1 MTRSQ
6 KCMILLVACLL
17 VLNCATS
24 IFAARYYR
32 LLEPERVKYLGFM
45 GIDTLAAYRYLNL
58 ESASER
64 AVFYE
69 EYWQGRSDERTVFE
83 ERSAHAFREFGK
95 SAPLSDDRIR
105 VYVKHGEPRRELIV
119 PESRVGANPSLE
131 VNPAEVWTYHAEG
144 LKFDFVRIA
153 RAYKLMSVLEFGDRV
168 QVAHMREAPTDSF
181 VEFAGGVP
189 LDFTVAHG
197 RFRQQKNLTR
207 LEIYLEIAVD
217 DTAGVG
223 FQRQIKVYDRR
234 DSTVH
239 AASHV
244 LTPVGAGNG
253 TFVDE
258 SNLWLKPEIYRVEVT
273 VSDLKLQRTGK
284 KTFAVDLVE
293 YTDDVKEIS
302 DLVLARL
309 IDRAFTYEK
318 FEKPVGRVIP
328 LLRSVVPV
336 HRPFY
341 LYAEAYNL
349 ETKDGMHQVRTVYEV
364 YNKDRMRQEIVDV
377 MVRDWIEP
385 GNTAFLGAEYHPMDL
400 VPGNYMIVLKVK
412 DIISGQER
420 SAVAEFV
427 MVETSAGH

>member
-1 MTRSQ
+1 MMKGRE
-6 KCMILLVACLL
+6 CVILFIVCLL
-17 VLNCATS
+17 LLHCATS

-45 GIDTLAAYRYLNL
+45 GIDTAAACQYLNL
-58 ESASER
+58 GSASER
-64 AVFYE
+64 AMFYE
-69 EYWQGRSDERTVFE
+69 QYWGDRAEERGVFE
-83 ERSAHAFREFGK
+83 QRSAQAYRDFGK

-105 VYVKHGEPRRELIV
+105 VYVKYGEARREMIA
-119 PESRVGANPSLE
+119 PETRVGARVSLE
-131 VNPAEVWTYHAEG
+131 VNPAEIWTYHAEG

-168 QVAHMREAPTDSF
+168 SVAHMRETASDTF

-189 LDFTVAHG
+189 LDFTVACG

-207 LEIYLEIAVD
+207 LEVYLEITID
-217 DTAGVG
+217 DTTGVG
-223 FQRQIKVYDRR
+223 FHREIKVYGRS
-234 DSTVH
+234 DSVVH
-239 AASHV
+239 AAKHV
-244 LTPVGAGNG
+244 LIPAHAGSG
-253 TFVDE
+253 VFVDE
-258 SNLWLKPEIYRVEVT
+258 SNLWLKPDVYRIEVSL
-273 VSDLKLQRTGK
+273 SDLKLQQTGK

-309 IDRAFTYEK
+309 IDRSFTYEK

-328 LLRSVVPV
+328 LLQTVLPV

-349 ETKDGMHQVRTVYEV
+349 ETRDGMHQVRTIYEV

-400 VPGNYMIVLKVK
+400 APGNYMIVLKVV

-420 SAVAEFV
+420 SAVAEFA
-427 MVETSAGH
+427 MVEPRAGG